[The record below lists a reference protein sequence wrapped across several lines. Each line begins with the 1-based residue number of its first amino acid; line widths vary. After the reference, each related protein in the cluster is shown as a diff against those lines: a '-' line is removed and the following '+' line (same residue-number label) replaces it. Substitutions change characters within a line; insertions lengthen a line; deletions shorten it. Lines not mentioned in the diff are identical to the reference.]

1 MRPRKK
7 KESIE
12 LNIKDSILT
21 KFCLVFDMEYNNYL
35 DVLVEFRTIENLL
48 NKIHNDI
55 FLFHWFSLVY
65 LNSMVEKRQ

>member
-21 KFCLVFDMEYNNYL
+21 KFCLVFDTEYNNYL

-55 FLFHWFSLVY
+55 F
-65 LNSMVEKRQ
+65 